1 MLHGRWL
8 PCSQSCPHKKRTE
21 LLIID
26 IAEVKTRTLFSFVWV
41 LRRRRRGSTFAQQ
54 LHTKTLYWCLFVF
67 PRCSQHLQ
75 HRCPERPFSTSTTTG
90 KTHAHPETSFQPI
103 ERTFLLARIT
113 LRYLY
118 KSPITTLSS
127 LLQPVIDGRKRSK
140 GKTPNA
146 N

>member
-8 PCSQSCPHKKRTE
+8 PCSQSCPQKKRTE
-21 LLIID
+21 LFITD
-26 IAEVKTRTLFSFVWV
+26 IAEVTTRTLFLFVWV

-90 KTHAHPETSFQPI
+90 NNT
-103 ERTFLLARIT
+103 RTRSCLLASLFDT
-113 LRYLY
+113 CTSL
-118 KSPITTLSS
+118 PITTLSS